1 MKRRLLPMILAVT
14 MSITLLLSGCS
25 TIANL
30 PLVGKYPLKLRDSY
44 DREVTIP
51 RLPQRII
58 SLAPSNTEI
67 LYALGLGDKL
77 IGVTDVC
84 NYPPE
89 AENIEK
95 ISSYQGPNMEKI
107 IAANPDL
114 ILADSLTGKEV
125 VEQLQAAGLAVL
137 AIRSDNIA
145 QVLTNIGLIGQATNA
160 TKEAAQLVAQMRTRL
175 QAVSA
180 KLLTRPQAEKASVF
194 YEVWN
199 VELMSAGPN
208 TFIAGIIDAAGGIS
222 VTDDATTDWPLVN
235 MESLIAKNPQV
246 IILGHGAET
255 PEQVMT
261 RATWQTVD
269 AVKSGRVYAVN
280 QDIFNRPGPRVVEA
294 VEELAKLLYPDLF
307 NK

>member
-1 MKRRLLPMILAVT
+1 MKRRLLPMILALT
-14 MSITLLLSGCS
+14 MGVTLLFSGCS

-51 RLPQRII
+51 RLPQRIV

-67 LYALGLGDKL
+67 LFALGLGDKL
-77 IGVTDVC
+77 VLVTDAC
-84 NYPPE
+84 NYPTE
-89 AENIEK
+89 AERIEK
-95 ISSYQGPNMEKI
+95 TSYQGPDMEKI

-114 ILADSLTGKEV
+114 IVADSQTGENV

-137 AIRSDNIA
+137 TIRSDNIA
-145 QVLTNIGLIGQATNA
+145 QVLTNIGLIGQATST
-160 TKEAAQLVAQMRTRL
+160 TKQADQLVAQMKTRL
-175 QAVSA
+175 QAVSS
-180 KLLTRPQAEKASVF
+180 KLVTLPPSGKMTVF

-199 VELMSAGPN
+199 DELMSAGPN

-255 PEQVMT
+255 PQTLKARV
-261 RATWQTVD
+261 TWQTID
-269 AVKSGRVYAVN
+269 AVKTDRIFSVN
-280 QDIFNRPGPRVVEA
+280 PDIFNRPGPRVVEA
-294 VEELAKLLYPDLF
+294 VEDLAKLLYPDLF